1 MKYLNHL
8 DECLPDLLLLLQ
20 DPFLVFVFV
29 FCFFAFFR
37 GAGGDGV
44 GVKC

>member
-20 DPFLVFVFV
+20 DPFLVFVF
-29 FCFFAFFR
+29 CFFAFFR